1 MKPLNIVIFGLSI
14 TSSWGNGH
22 ATTYRSLVKAL
33 AARNHQITFLEQD
46 APWYAAHRDLPDPPF
61 CRTILYRTID
71 DIDNFESII
80 AQADLVILGSYVTQS
95 GQLTDKITLL
105 TPPCFAFYDIDTP
118 VTLAKLAKGDFEYLR
133 PEMIPR
139 FDIYLSFS
147 GGPILNKLEQQ
158 YGAQRARALYCSVDT
173 DLYHPPDPSA
183 TDKKSEYAL
192 GYLGTYSDDRQ
203 PTVRELLIE
212 AAERSPSASFRVAGA
227 QYPAN
232 ITWPSNISRIE
243 HIPPHQHR
251 SFYHSQR
258 FTLNVTRRNMI
269 SAGYSPS
276 VRLFEAGACGT
287 PIISDY
293 WQGLDSLFDI
303 GKEVLV
309 AQNSSDVL
317 QYLDMDDNEMMAMG
331 QRLRNKVLASHTAG
345 HRAIELEH
353 HWQEV
358 ADPNLVVSQ
367 QTALPFAN
375 GQRSGSSSHG
385 YEVS

>member
-1 MKPLNIVIFGLSI
+1 
-14 TSSWGNGH
+14 
-22 ATTYRSLVKAL
+22 
-33 AARNHQITFLEQD
+33 
-46 APWYAAHRDLPDPPF
+46 
-61 CRTILYRTID
+61 
-71 DIDNFESII
+71 
-80 AQADLVILGSYVTQS
+80 
-95 GQLTDKITLL
+95 
-105 TPPCFAFYDIDTP
+105 
-118 VTLAKLAKGDFEYLR
+118 
-133 PEMIPR
+133 MIPR

-173 DLYHPPDPSA
+173 DLYYPPDPSA
-183 TDKKSEYAL
+183 TEKKGEYSL

-309 AQNSSDVL
+309 AQNSNDVL

-367 QTALPFAN
+367 QTVLPFAN
-375 GQRSGSSSHG
+375 GQRSGSSPHG